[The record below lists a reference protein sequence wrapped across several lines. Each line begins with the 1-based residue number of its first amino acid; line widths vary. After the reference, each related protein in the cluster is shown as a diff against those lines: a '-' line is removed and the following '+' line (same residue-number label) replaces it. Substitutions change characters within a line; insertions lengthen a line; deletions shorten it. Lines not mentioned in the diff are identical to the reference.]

1 MAAGITIVGLGP
13 GDEEGMTLE
22 ARRAIDQ
29 APVLF
34 LRTLAH
40 PGARQI
46 AGRRPAHAFDDA
58 YDGHAT
64 FEAVYRE
71 IVDRVME
78 AGRREQGAVYAVP
91 GDPMVG
97 EATTTALV
105 EAARAENLAV
115 RLIHAPSFLEP
126 SLAAAGFDPL
136 DGVQVADGLEV
147 ARQHFPPLSPDRP
160 ALLGQVYS
168 RLVASEIKL
177 TLLAQYPPDH
187 RLLVLD
193 GAGTAQARSEWLEL
207 EELDRSERFSV
218 TTSLFIPPL
227 SAASSLE
234 SLQETVAHLRA
245 PDGCPWD
252 REQTHESLRRHL
264 LEEAYEVL
272 QAIDQD
278 DPVALR
284 EELGDLLLQIVMQTQ
299 IAGEAG
305 AFTMAEVIAG
315 IQAKLVR
322 RHPHVFDDVEVDG
335 VDQVLLNWERLKHA
349 EREQS
354 GEARSAL
361 EGVPAALPA
370 LAQAHELQARA
381 ARVGF
386 DWRSIDGVRE
396 KLEEELSELEA
407 AGGSGERAAEVG
419 DALFAM
425 VNYARWLGVDPEA
438 ALRGSSR
445 RFRRRFAHMEDVSRT
460 MGTPLD
466 RMGLDELDRLWGEAK
481 AREPGSEQEQT

>member
-13 GDEEGMTLE
+13 GEEGMMTLE
-22 ARRAIDQ
+22 ARRVIDQ

-34 LRTLAH
+34 LRTLTH
-40 PGARQI
+40 PAARDI
-46 AGRRPAHAFDDA
+46 AGRRPAHAFDEA

-71 IVDRVME
+71 IVERVMD
-78 AGRREQGAVYAVP
+78 AGRSELGAVYAVP

-105 EAARAENLAV
+105 EAARAEGLPL
-115 RLIHAPSFLEP
+115 RLVHAPSFLEP

-136 DGVQVADGLEV
+136 DGIQVADGLEV

-160 ALLGQVYS
+160 VLLGQVYS

-193 GAGTAQARSEWLEL
+193 AAGTGQARSEWLQL
-207 EELDRSERFSV
+207 EELDRSERFSAA
-218 TTSLFIPPL
+218 TSLFVPALP
-227 SAASSLE
+227 APSSLE

-252 REQTHESLRRHL
+252 REQTHQSLRPHVR
-264 LEEAYEVL
+264 EEAYEVL

-299 IAGEAG
+299 IG
-305 AFTMAEVIAG
+305 AEGGTFTMAEVIAG
-315 IQAKLVR
+315 IQAKLIR
-322 RHPHVFDDVEVDG
+322 RHPHVFQDVRVDG
-335 VDQVLLNWERLKHA
+335 VDQVLANWERLKQT

-354 GEARSAL
+354 GESRSAL

-396 KLEEELSELEA
+396 KLDEELAELAAAATSDQRASEI
-407 AGGSGERAAEVG
+407 G
-419 DALFAM
+419 DVLFAL
-425 VNYARWLGVDPEA
+425 VNYARWLGVDPESS
-438 ALRGSSR
+438 LRESNR
-445 RFRRRFAHMEDVSRT
+445 RFRRRFAWMEEASRSA
-460 MGTPLD
+460 GTPLS
-466 RMGLDELDRLWGEAK
+466 RMDLEELDRLWGEAK
-481 AREPGSEQEQT
+481 ARESGSEQEQP